1 MLLGCLYF
9 KYKVNEVVH
18 NFSPLDGCAWWL
30 LGDGRMDGTMDVQ
43 MVVHWLFECW
53 FGFFVEGT
61 FNEGQK

>member
-1 MLLGCLYF
+1 MTVLCDRVLMLLGCLYF

-43 MVVHWLFECW
+43 MVVH
-53 FGFFVEGT
+53 
-61 FNEGQK
+61 